1 MDDLTIRVHVFAGF
15 AKPRASLLRERN
27 EFVYIRFDGFDGA
40 ALMILYLIIAYL
52 PALLCGIHVVR
63 TGRELYWLWI
73 FVIAGSLGAAIY
85 FLAIILPEMLGGRTA
100 RTVGAAARKAIDP
113 ERDYRN
119 AMRALDDIPTVG
131 NRMKLA
137 QAAAG
142 LGRWSDA
149 EAQWAQCVTGHW
161 AEDPAILMG
170 HANALLEL
178 QRWEEALVRLEQLRK
193 LGRDGETPSVALA
206 FARAYEGL
214 GRNQDADAAYRFAAD
229 RVPGLEAGARYVAFM
244 AKTGRREDAEIGMAE
259 IERRL
264 GKIAGPLRAE
274 ARVWRD
280 FAAKALGRG

>member
-1 MDDLTIRVHVFAGF
+1 MF
-15 AKPRASLLRERN
+15 
-27 EFVYIRFDGFDGA
+27 
-40 ALMILYLIIAYL
+40 YLILSYL

-73 FVIAGSLGAAIY
+73 LVIAGPLGAAVY

-100 RTVGAAARKAIDP
+100 RSVGKAARQALDP
-113 ERDYRN
+113 ERDYRL
-119 AMRALDDIPTVG
+119 AMRAIEETPTVG

-137 QAAAG
+137 QAAAA
-142 LGRWSDA
+142 LERWDDA
-149 EAQWAQCVTGHW
+149 EAQWAQCVTGQW
-161 AEDPAILMG
+161 AEDPTILLG

-178 QRWEEALVRLEQLRK
+178 QRWQEALARLEQLK
-193 LGRDGETPSVALA
+193 ALGREGETPAVALA

-214 GRNQDADAAYRFAAD
+214 GRNEEADHAYRFAAD

-244 AKTGRREDAEIGMAE
+244 AKTGRGEDASIGMAE

-264 GKIAGPLRAE
+264 GKIAGPLRGE

>member
-1 MDDLTIRVHVFAGF
+1 M
-15 AKPRASLLRERN
+15 
-27 EFVYIRFDGFDGA
+27 
-40 ALMILYLIIAYL
+40 LYLIAYYL

-73 FVIAGSLGAAIY
+73 FVIAGPLGAAIY
-85 FLAIILPEMLGGRTA
+85 FIAIIAPELMGGRTA
-100 RTVGAAARKAIDP
+100 RTVGKAARKALDP
-113 ERDYRN
+113 ERDYRA
-119 AMRALDDIPTVG
+119 AMRALEDTPTIG

-137 QAAAG
+137 QAAAA
-142 LGRWSDA
+142 LGRWDDS

-178 QRWEEALVRLEQLRK
+178 SRWDEALKRLEQMK
-193 LGRDGETPSVALA
+193 ALGREGETPSVVLA

-214 GRNQDADAAYRFAAD
+214 GRNTEADEAYRFAAD
-229 RVPGLEAGARYVAFM
+229 RVPGLESGARYVAFM
-244 AKTGRREDAEIGMAE
+244 AKTGRREDAEIGMGE

-264 GKIAGPLRAE
+264 AKIAGPLRGE

-280 FAAKALGRG
+280 MAAKALGRS